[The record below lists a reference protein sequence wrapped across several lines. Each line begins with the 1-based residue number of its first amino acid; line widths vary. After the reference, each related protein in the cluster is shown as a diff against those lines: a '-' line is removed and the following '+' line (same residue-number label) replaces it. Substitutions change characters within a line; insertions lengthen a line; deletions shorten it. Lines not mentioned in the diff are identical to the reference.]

1 MDIRR
6 PNKKAGTYILGI
18 KNSKVIE
25 DQGQKYALL
34 NDDLHNFIENIN
46 NNFDFKTFNKNT
58 LQDVEIV
65 SL

>member
-1 MDIRR
+1 MDKRR
-6 PNKKAGTYILGI
+6 HNKKAGTYILGI

-25 DQGQKYALL
+25 DHGQKYALL